1 METFINQISKVE
13 YLDLFVSCL
22 HEEDATV
29 TKYRE
34 TINDAA
40 AAAAGGITKE
50 EEIKRE
56 GETLQPAFRKKF
68 HHKKE
73 KVFTNFNDS
82 KVNRICEAILN
93 VLLKPEYFDKYL
105 QTILTAYACEKPA
118 NLTQA
123 LTLIGKMDN
132 QEQRE
137 TAVTHL
143 CFLQDVNKL
152 YKTCL
157 GLYDVKL
164 TLVIAQQSQMDPK
177 EYLPFYKICM
187 YNQN

>member
-1 METFINQISKVE
+1 M
-13 YLDLFVSCL
+13 L
-22 HEEDATV
+22 
-29 TKYRE
+29 
-34 TINDAA
+34 
-40 AAAAGGITKE
+40 
-50 EEIKRE
+50 
-56 GETLQPAFRKKF
+56 
-68 HHKKE
+68 
-73 KVFTNFNDS
+73 
-82 KVNRICEAILN
+82 
-93 VLLKPEYFDKYL
+93 
-105 QTILTAYACEKPA
+105 EKPA